1 MFNSSNLIFN
11 APLHDDLKTESEA
24 AFVANA
30 AAAELWDLILAP
42 SSRYTEAQ
50 RDRTLYHPSLP
61 QPSADEE
68 QINLKSRSEQNSNNE
83 FVVTCEEK
91 CLQERLSKLLEKAG
105 IQDQNGV
112 SSPTSTLMFLDPAF
126 KPVVIQDILS
136 PFKFM
141 ADTHTSSD
149 SNPSVETIKS
159 STYMEYDKPDRVQML
174 RSELKRH
181 SESHSFVICAD
192 TQLGMTNQNR
202 DWSIELD
209 YARKAVSHINNIS
222 PKPKFCICCGDL
234 VDMEFSFYAKPGSQF
249 TKEQCDKIQDQQNHD
264 FKRVWSQL
272 DPAIPIVCVCGN
284 HDIGN
289 TPTKSSIDKF
299 RSAFGD
305 EYLAFWTN
313 GTYNIV
319 LNNVLFSDPTG
330 APDMFEEQLDWL
342 RHRLQYATSHGAT
355 HIFVFAHH
363 PWFLYDE
370 NEVASDLNGLC
381 PFPAEWGPPP
391 PNLEGFPDSY
401 FHIQKNY
408 RDIALDL
415 FKKYNVDACF
425 SGHFHQNVVSKSSWG
440 MDMIITAP
448 LSITFES
455 TGKPAQR
462 EANGRGVR
470 VVNVSENNFT
480 HHFELLSE

>member
-1 MFNSSNLIFN
+1 MFPVPNFNPAVSN
-11 APLHDDLKTESEA
+11 D
-24 AFVANA
+24 
-30 AAAELWDLILAP
+30 ILTV
-42 SSRYTEAQ
+42 S
-50 RDRTLYHPSLP
+50 
-61 QPSADEE
+61 
-68 QINLKSRSEQNSNNE
+68 KS
-83 FVVTCEEK
+83 
-91 CLQERLSKLLEKAG
+91 
-105 IQDQNGV
+105 NGDIEH
-112 SSPTSTLMFLDPAF
+112 SPDSTLIIPTAKLSTFL
-126 KPVVIQDILS
+126 
-136 PFKFM
+136 
-141 ADTHTSSD
+141 
-149 SNPSVETIKS
+149 
-159 STYMEYDKPDRVQML
+159 EYDKPDEVQVM
-174 RSELKRH
+174 RSELKQH
-181 SESHSFVICAD
+181 YESHSFVICAD

-202 DWSIELD
+202 DWEIELD
-209 YARKAVSHINNIS
+209 YARRAVSHINDMS

-249 TKEQCDKIQDQQNHD
+249 TKEQCDKIQDQQNND

-272 DPAIPIVCVCGN
+272 DPVIPIVCVCGN

-330 APDMFEEQLDWL
+330 APDMFQEQLDWL

-363 PWFLYDE
+363 PWFLYNE

-381 PFPAEWGPPP
+381 PFPLEWGPPP
-391 PNLEGFPDSY
+391 PNLKGFPDNY
-401 FHIQKNY
+401 FHIPKEY

-415 FKKYNVDACF
+415 FREYNVDACF

-455 TGKPAQR
+455 TGKPKQN
-462 EANGRGVR
+462 EDNGRGVR
-470 VVNVSENNFT
+470 VVNVSRSAFT
-480 HHFELLSE
+480 HHFEALPK